1 MALTGRAEAAPLG
14 PPASLVGRVQEVA
27 RSLAAHTG
35 VALDALALLGE
46 RAAISGFSRRGAV
59 SCGGSARLLPTADG
73 WLAVSLP
80 RRSDLEA
87 VPAWLG
93 VAVRDEDPW
102 AAVAYAVRQ
111 RDGSAVVERA
121 RLLGLAVAQLGEAG
135 PGVKDQS
142 FGTYRPRSIDG
153 ALVVDLSS
161 LWAGPLCTHLLS
173 LAGAR
178 VVKVES
184 TGRPDGARDG
194 PAAFFDL
201 LNVGKE
207 SVALDFADARDRE
220 TLRRLV
226 SRADIVVEGS
236 RRRALEQVGVVAAAI
251 LVEERAPAV
260 WLSITGHG
268 RSADRVAFGDDAAVA
283 GGLVVTD
290 GDGPCFCAD
299 AVADPLTGL
308 VAAERCAAMLAAG
321 ERAVVD
327 LPMAAV
333 AADFAGPTLAAA
345 PDAVVAEPRARP
357 VLGRGPA
364 LGEHT
369 AAVLAELV

>member
-1 MALTGRAEAAPLG
+1 
-14 PPASLVGRVQEVA
+14 
-27 RSLAAHTG
+27 

-59 SCGGSARLLPTADG
+59 SCGGSARLLPSADG

-80 RRSDLEA
+80 RQSDLEA

-102 AAVAYAVRQ
+102 AAVADAVRQ

-121 RLLGLAVAQLGEAG
+121 RLLGLAVAQLGEDR
-135 PGVKDQS
+135 PGVDDQS
-142 FGTYRPRSIDG
+142 FGTYRPRSIEG

-161 LWAGPLCTHLLS
+161 LWAGPLCTQLLS

-236 RRRALEQVGVVAAAI
+236 RRRALEQVGVVAAAV
-251 LVEERAPAV
+251 LVEERAPAL

-283 GGLVVTD
+283 GGLVVND
-290 GDGPCFCAD
+290 GAGPCFCAD